1 MSILRKKMIK
11 FGKEMGVEKKIKDL
25 RENLQGM
32 QNILV
37 AYSGGVD
44 STFLLKIAQE
54 ELEDRVIAVTIK
66 TEVQTDEEI
75 SRAIKIAQRWG
86 IKHLVKEFSILNNP
100 EFVKNPLER
109 CYICKREIFQIMQ
122 EIAKANHIKYIADG
136 SNYSDLND
144 FRPGLRA
151 LRELKIKSPLQE
163 VFLSKEEIRLA
174 SKKLSLPDWNQPSN
188 SCLATRIPYN
198 EEINQ
203 EKLKRIEQAEN
214 FLHQLGIKEIRVR
227 CHDKLARIEI
237 SENDIPLLID
247 LKNREEVVNR
257 LRSIGFVY
265 CTLDLA
271 SYLNKEKSKDIAEK
285 GKN

>member
-1 MSILRKKMIK
+1 MIK
-11 FGKEMGVEKKIKDL
+11 FEKEIGVEKKIKDL

-54 ELEDRVIAVTIK
+54 ELKNRVIAVTIK
-66 TEVQTDEEI
+66 TEVHTAEEI
-75 SRAIKIAQRWG
+75 SRAKKMAQRWG

-109 CYICKREIFQIMQ
+109 CYICKREIFQIIQ
-122 EIAKANHIKYIADG
+122 EIAKANHIKYIVDG

-174 SKKLSLPDWNQPSN
+174 SKEMNLSNWNKPSN
-188 SCLATRIPYN
+188 SCLATRVPYY

-203 EKLKRIEQAEN
+203 EKLTRIEQSED
-214 FLHQLGIKEIRVR
+214 FLHQLGIEQVRVR
-227 CHDKLARIEI
+227 CHDKLARIEVT
-237 SENDIPLLID
+237 EKDIPRLMNK
-247 LKNREEVVNR
+247 KNRKEIISQ
-257 LRSIGFVY
+257 LKSIGFTY
-265 CTLDLA
+265 CSLDLA
-271 SYLNKEKSKDIAEK
+271 AYPDKVENKNSLKK
-285 GKN
+285 GKG